1 MAQCVGPT
9 RRPSRRNPQTARC
22 PLAHLLRRW
31 PRFKTEEISMP
42 DGSAGGGFST
52 FQVLLLKRVTQL
64 AQEWSGHEES
74 KFVPMVPK
82 GKSHFVMPIGLV
94 MVVDEANGGNAT
106 AQELVRSFDL
116 LHRESGK
123 VIDF

>member
-1 MAQCVGPT
+1 
-9 RRPSRRNPQTARC
+9 
-22 PLAHLLRRW
+22 
-31 PRFKTEEISMP
+31 MP

-82 GKSHFVMPIGLV
+82 GKSHFIMPIGLV

-106 AQELVRSFDL
+106 AQELVRRFDL
-116 LHRESGK
+116 LHRESGQSHRFLFHGLGLDK
-123 VIDF
+123 RDRPYSGHSFRSGKIS